1 MKKVALYIVIGVIIF
16 VLAILSF
23 IIALPSIIANSDR
36 ESQIRLNNY
45 FEKVDYEF
53 SGEIKKIYYLDGTR
67 CLLEVEINEIK
78 ISKNTIDS
86 KEDFVGIYN
95 EKENIAI
102 IFVHFPNELYDA
114 ATGDR
119 LIDVLFIN
127 GHKTTLNTH
136 GIFVRADSESKKI
149 YFMQG
154 ENKDTTFIR
163 PSTLYKKHL
172 VQKENEMRNVIRF

>member
-1 MKKVALYIVIGVIIF
+1 MKKTALYITLGIIVFIIGV
-16 VLAILSF
+16 LAF
-23 IIALPSIIANSDR
+23 IVVLPSIIANSDR

-45 FEKVDYEF
+45 FEKADYEF

-78 ISKNTIDS
+78 ISKNNIDS

-127 GHKTTLNTH
+127 GHKTTLH
-136 GIFVRADSESKKI
+136 SDGIIVRADTESKKI

-154 ENKDTTFIR
+154 ENKDTILIR
-163 PSTLYKKHL
+163 PSTLYKKYL
-172 VQKENEMRNVIRF
+172 I